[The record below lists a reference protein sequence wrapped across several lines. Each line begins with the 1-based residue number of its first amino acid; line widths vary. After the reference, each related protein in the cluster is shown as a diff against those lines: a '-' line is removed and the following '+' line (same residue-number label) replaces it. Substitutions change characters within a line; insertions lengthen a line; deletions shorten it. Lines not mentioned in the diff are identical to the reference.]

1 MSKIMKLNAAGDAAT
16 IANAKLGD
24 ILTTLVSTDSAVTGV
39 YKLVQNVLLV
49 AAGMT
54 VQSYRDGKGLFGW
67 LGLSN

>member
-67 LGLSN
+67 LSLGS